1 MNVTVYVASELF
13 SLGFT
18 YNFYQNNPQKGMI
31 YHYNNAEWIIGGSCD
46 SDFTQEDL
54 KIIKEGVWLPSVN
67 YLLEWLTDNDFV
79 FAIVNTNGFYE
90 IDCVDAIT
98 KTKYHTSTPT
108 LDYSL
113 SVIIKKIL
121 KKKEREFDTKVKE
134 SYAIIEEDNTE
145 DGSVCSEEK

>member
-54 KIIKEGVWLPSVN
+54 KIIKEGVWLPSVD

>member
-1 MNVTVYVASELF
+1 MEL
-13 SLGFT
+13 
-18 YNFYQNNPQKGMI
+18 

-54 KIIKEGVWLPSVN
+54 KIIKEGVWLPSVD

-90 IDCVDAIT
+90 IDCVDAVT

-121 KKKEREFDTKVKE
+121 KRKEREFDTKVKE
-134 SYAIIEEDNTE
+134 SYVIEEDQSG
-145 DGSVCSEEK
+145 DGTMIDKN